1 MRQLKRPGLGRLR
14 HGLTL
19 IELVVTMAIGG
30 ILMSMAAPALSDFW
44 LNHQLRAAGDML
56 LGEALHARTEAIKRN
71 APTRLV
77 INGADLSVR
86 DMSNGAAGVLIRQR
100 RLADGMSAA
109 GSGQVDFDSRGILL
123 PLGTEAA
130 ADIAKSGVT
139 CSSEHRCPGLRV
151 DGGGNMRLC
160 ADKLACT

>member
-1 MRQLKRPGLGRLR
+1 MRQLKR

-19 IELVVTMAIGG
+19 IELVVSLAIG
-30 ILMSMAAPALSDFW
+30 IFLMSMAAPALSDFW
-44 LNHQLRAAGDML
+44 LNHQLRAAGDAL
-56 LGEALHARTEAIKRN
+56 LGEALYARTEAIKRN
-71 APTRLV
+71 VPTRLV

-86 DMSNGAAGVLIRQR
+86 DMSNGVDGVLIRQR
-100 RLADGMSAA
+100 RLADGMSAS
-109 GSGQVDFDSRGILL
+109 GSAQVDFDSRGILL

-130 ADIAKSGVT
+130 ADIGKTGLT
-139 CSSEHRCPGLRV
+139 CSADFRCPGLRV

>member
-1 MRQLKRPGLGRLR
+1 MRRLR
-14 HGLTL
+14 RGLTL
-19 IELVVTMAIGG
+19 IELVVTLAIGG
-30 ILMSMAAPALSDFW
+30 ILMSMAAPALADFW
-44 LNHQLRAAGDML
+44 LNHQLREAGNAL
-56 LGEALHARTEAIKRN
+56 QAEALYARTEAIRRN
-71 APTRLV
+71 VPTRLV

-86 DMSNGAAGVLIRQR
+86 DMSNGAAGVLLRQR
-100 RLADGMSAA
+100 RLAEGLSA
-109 GSGQVDFDSRGILL
+109 SGAAQIDFDSRGILL

-130 ADIAKSGVT
+130 LDIAKTGLT